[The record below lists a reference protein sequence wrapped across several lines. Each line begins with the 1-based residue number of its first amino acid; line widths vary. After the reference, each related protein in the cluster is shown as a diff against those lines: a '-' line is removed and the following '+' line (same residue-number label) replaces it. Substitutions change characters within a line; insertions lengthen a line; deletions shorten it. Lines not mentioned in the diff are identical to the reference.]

1 MCIYIY
7 DPEDRAH
14 PPQED
19 RGTPKGGAF
28 WGRSTEEKR
37 LGLGVA
43 VWVDPLGVHHQFF
56 LSLEDQQPG

>member
-1 MCIYIY
+1 MLRIVYIYIYIYILYNSY

-14 PPQED
+14 LQED

-37 LGLGVA
+37 LGPA
-43 VWVDPLGVHHQFF
+43 
-56 LSLEDQQPG
+56 PG

>member
-1 MCIYIY
+1 MLRIVYIYVYILYNSY

-14 PPQED
+14 PQED

-37 LGLGVA
+37 LGPA
-43 VWVDPLGVHHQFF
+43 
-56 LSLEDQQPG
+56 PG